1 MASTI
6 QVDNIKDIG
15 GNTIISSNGS
25 GTFTSNLPA
34 VAPNVSTA
42 TGTLPIANG
51 GTGATTLAA
60 AGLTN
65 TPAFFVALTTN
76 VSISDNTI
84 TKIPF
89 ATEVYDTDNA
99 YDASTNYRFTVPSG
113 KAGKY
118 YFTMQGPIGI
128 KKDYQ
133 VTILLKKNGSYLGTE
148 SLITNGYQP
157 SADANVTTRYTT
169 TLDLAV
175 SDYVEMFVKTNNNG
189 TTTAFNHGDSYTTF
203 FAGHKLIG

>member
-1 MASTI
+1 MS
-6 QVDNIKDIG
+6 
-15 GNTIISSNGS
+15 
-25 GTFTSNLPA
+25 LL
-34 VAPNVSTA
+34 NVNKIDPA
-42 TGTLPIANG
+42 TGTALEIGSSGDTMTVPS
-51 GTGATTLAA
+51 GATFNVAGTLQSGGVAVS
-60 AGLTN
+60 N

-118 YFTMQGPIGI
+118 HFTMQGPIGI

-157 SADANVTTRYTT
+157 SADTNITTRYTT

-175 SDYVEMFVKTNNNG
+175 SDYVEMYVKTNNNG
-189 TTTAFNHGDSYTTF
+189 TATAFNHGDSYTTF
-203 FAGHKLIG
+203 FSGFKLL